1 MQDDPFARAV
11 ERVQAAEQA
20 QAASKRRRRNERW
33 SSGNRTAF
41 RTHATV
47 FVAVNL
53 LIFAIWLTTWQ
64 LNGATS
70 YPWFLWPLLGWG
82 VGLSAHYAAAQ
93 RHLSRRPAAAPR
105 PETAGP
111 QEPASPS
118 TTQEL
123 SRLAELHRAGSLSDE
138 EFSAAKAALLERR

>member
-11 ERVQAAEQA
+11 ARTEAAERA
-20 QAASKRRRRNERW
+20 RADAARRDLSRRW

-53 LIFAIWLTTWQ
+53 LLFAIWLTTWQ
-64 LNGATS
+64 LADGTS

-82 VGLSAHYAAAQ
+82 VGLAAHYAAV
-93 RHLSRRPAAAPR
+93 RHHLTGPAGAAPAATSKAD
-105 PETAGP
+105 
-111 QEPASPS
+111 
-118 TTQEL
+118 EL
-123 SRLAELHRAGSLSDE
+123 ARLADLHRSGALSDE
-138 EFSAAKAALLERR
+138 EFTAAKAELLRTS

>member
-11 ERVQAAEQA
+11 ERAQATEQA
-20 QAASKRRRRNERW
+20 QAHAVRQRRQQQW

-53 LIFAIWLTTWQ
+53 LLFMIWLTTWQ
-64 LNGATS
+64 LAGGTS

-82 VGLSAHYAAAQ
+82 VGLAAHYAAV
-93 RHLSRRPAAAPR
+93 RNHLHRGGGSPAAAQPA
-105 PETAGP
+105 AGP
-111 QEPASPS
+111 SKAD
-118 TTQEL
+118 EL
-123 SRLAELHRAGSLSDE
+123 ARLADLHRAGSLSDE
-138 EFSAAKAALLERR
+138 EFTAAKADLLGAP

>member
-11 ERVQAAEQA
+11 ERAQATEQA
-20 QAASKRRRRNERW
+20 QADAVRRRRQQQW

-53 LIFAIWLTTWQ
+53 LLFMIWLTTWQ
-64 LNGATS
+64 LADGTD

-82 VGLSAHYAAAQ
+82 VGLAAHYAAV
-93 RHLSRRPAAAPR
+93 RNHLTGRPPKASTQQPSAPSK
-105 PETAGP
+105 AD
-111 QEPASPS
+111 
-118 TTQEL
+118 EL
-123 SRLAELHRAGSLSDE
+123 ARLADLHRAGSLSDE
-138 EFSAAKAALLERR
+138 EFTAAKAELLGTP